1 MLTTFGN
8 FFFVIFDLILVSF
21 TNTITDVLV
30 GRSVGFI
37 SLPVFV
43 CLWLG
48 ILLNYRFFMTHSHT
62 YVPHWLKYVWMFAT
76 GFPYG
81 KFNFFCCTKTIS
93 QIHTTISW
101 RDEDRGR
108 RKANCDYCERLR
120 LGRLNSD
127 DGVLMLNEPRGY
139 LRLLAGWLTCGLD
152 CCLLFLLLLFLIK
165 SNDGRTTQNIH
176 QNSKLSTTQRRNGQ
190 LEFSSK
196 TNWNVSVCFCSLME
210 RCFSLSP
217 LSFSWEI

>member
-30 GRSVGFI
+30 GRSVLF
-37 SLPVFV
+37 L
-43 CLWLG
+43 
-48 ILLNYRFFMTHSHT
+48 
-62 YVPHWLKYVWMFAT
+62 
-76 GFPYG
+76 FPYLCVYDSG
-81 KFNFFCCTKTIS
+81 FYWITDFSWHTHIHMFLIDSNMFECLPRVFRMENLIFFCCTKTIS
-93 QIHTTISW
+93 QIYTTISW

-152 CCLLFLLLLFLIK
+152 CCLPFLLLLFLIK